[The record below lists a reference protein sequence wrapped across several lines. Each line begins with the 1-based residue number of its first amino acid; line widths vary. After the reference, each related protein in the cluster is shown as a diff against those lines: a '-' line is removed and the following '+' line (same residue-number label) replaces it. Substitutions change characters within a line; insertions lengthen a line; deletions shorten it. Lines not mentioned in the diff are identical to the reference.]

1 MYLRGRGKIGYLTGD
16 KVALASED
24 PLYTT
29 WDAENSMVMTWLMTS
44 MNEETD
50 SNYMCYST
58 AKELWDNGEE
68 SVTKSFSSL
77 KLLWHDL
84 DMFNDY
90 EWKSTDDA
98 NHYKHT
104 MEAHRIYKF
113 LVGLNVEFDEVRG
126 RIIGRVPHPKISEV
140 FAEVLPIKQ
149 LVFNEA
155 LEKGPRVWCDYCN
168 KPRHTRETY
177 WKIHG
182 KPESWQNNKPEERS
196 NRSNP
201 KANATVN
208 ESESCPFSKEQK
220 DHLLKLLKSNSP
232 SSIPSVS
239 LAQTGSTPNAFSY
252 CFYSTPWIID
262 SEAFDHMTSFSN
274 LFNTYS
280 PCSGS
285 EKIRI
290 VDGSFSPIAGKGLDQ
305 NSGKKI
311 GSAKLIDGLYYLD
324 GVFPNK
330 WAHGLSSASSLSVM
344 NK

>member
-1 MYLRGRGKIGYLTGD
+1 MYELTLKLG
-16 KVALASED
+16 EIRQ
-24 PLYTT
+24 
-29 WDAENSMVMTWLMTS
+29 
-44 MNEETD
+44 
-50 SNYMCYST
+50 
-58 AKELWDNGEE
+58 GEE

-140 FAEVLPIKQ
+140 FAEVRREESRQHIMLGKKSNSGT
-149 LVFNEA
+149 VESSA
-155 LEKGPRVWCDYCN
+155 LSVAEGSANKTTSFQRGPGERPWVWCDYCN

-274 LFNTYS
+274 LFSTYS

-290 VDGSFSPIAGKGLDQ
+290 ADGSFSPIAGKGLV
-305 NSGKKI
+305 
-311 GSAKLIDGLYYLD
+311 KLSKNIDLKSVLH
-324 GVFPNK
+324 VPKLACNI
-330 WAHGLSSASSLSVM
+330 LSVSKLTKNSNIVFFSMILTM
-344 NK
+344 NFRTRTRERRLAVLS